1 MPLSITGIILAKNE
15 EEHIAKCIKS
25 INFCDEIMVID
36 DYSTDKTVEV
46 INELDNKKV
55 KIISHALSDDFSQ
68 SRNFGLDQAQNEWI
82 LFVDADERI
91 SEALAFEI
99 SNVLSNW
106 INGTENEYGGFY
118 IKRFDSIWGKKLK
131 YGESGIKLLRLAKKN
146 SSKWEGKV
154 HEEWKIKGK
163 IGTLNNSIIHYP
175 HRTTAEF
182 LERINF
188 YTDLRAKEL
197 YSKKIKTNMLSIV
210 LYASGKFVL
219 IYLLKRGFLDG
230 ISGLVYALLMSLHSF
245 LVRGKLWLLWNKK

>member
-1 MPLSITGIILAKNE
+1 MPLSITGIILTKNE
-15 EEHIAKCIKS
+15 EENIIKCIKS
-25 INFCDEIMVID
+25 IIFCDEIIVID
-36 DYSTDKTVEV
+36 DYSTDKTIGV

-55 KIISHALSDDFSQ
+55 KIISHALNENFSQ

-99 SNVLSNW
+99 SNVLFNW
-106 INGTENEYGGFY
+106 ANGIENEYKGFY
-118 IKRFDSIWGKKLK
+118 LKRFDSIWDKELR

-146 SSKWEGKV
+146 SGKWEGEV
-154 HEEWKIKGK
+154 HEEWKINGK
-163 IGTLNNSIIHYP
+163 VGTLNNSIIHYP
-175 HRTTAEF
+175 HQTTAEF

-188 YTDLRAKEL
+188 YTDLRTKEL
-197 YSKKIKTNMLSIV
+197 YSKKIKTNMLSIF

-230 ISGLVYALLMSLHSF
+230 ISGLAYAILMSFHSF
-245 LVRGKLWLLWNKK
+245 LVRSKLWEMWNKK